1 MKKTKNLLVVS
12 ATAVALAMSAVGFS
26 LLQDNVSVTAE
37 TTKRP
42 IALGETAYV
51 TKYARQNNW
60 TENGSLE
67 ADFTGVRM
75 NVATGLQDTY
85 NSSTT
90 GYYTYA
96 ATHMG
101 LGSIDL
107 TNVTNF
113 TLNVRGI
120 TSGNTRVRWFLTDAD
135 GTTMRYQNA
144 GWTYYPFDAGSTGLG
159 TSTSISYVWQ
169 GAAVDSR
176 SGILTGTKDGFA
188 VYDNDYYTGSDTTFD
203 WTKVASFSADI
214 LTFDAIT
221 IDVGNLSATI
231 NGIETTLFDFS
242 TATEASTV
250 DVKAN
255 EWFFGPTAEALKREN
270 TTKAGLAALGTT
282 GTKVTQDY
290 NEIVYKDNG
299 GSDLWGRLVKDYE
312 GETLDFTG
320 YNGIVF
326 DLNTTGAQNTTQVTF
341 RLMQNGTEYKAY
353 GANDSAMLVKENGEV
368 SYTAANSADRYP
380 AGFKGKFFL
389 PFTAFNN
396 LSALNN
402 ITGLRMI
409 TTASSF
415 ETGDVIKF
423 SNVQVVSDIDAQ
435 MGAYEAALAVKQQI
449 ASLPTAEVT
458 LDTYVATSAEV
469 KAVRVAYDALSED
482 VAYVVSN
489 YETLENVEENVADFE
504 AKFDEAIGLTETTYK
519 GQGATIRL
527 KTSDTNVNN
536 NGIRFSIL
544 MEKSVYEKAVAAGA
558 EFGTVLLPTAMLDGE
573 LTVDTTYAVSKTT
586 TELEEVVIENV
597 TYMRAIV
604 CLTDIP
610 DSDYATAITARG
622 YIRVGNSYF
631 YSTTVSRSI
640 QQVAIMAYED
650 PENEAVKDKLT
661 VYLPEGYLSD
671 KE

>member
-1 MKKTKNLLVVS
+1 
-12 ATAVALAMSAVGFS
+12 
-26 LLQDNVSVTAE
+26 
-37 TTKRP
+37 
-42 IALGETAYV
+42 
-51 TKYARQNNW
+51 
-60 TENGSLE
+60 
-67 ADFTGVRM
+67 
-75 NVATGLQDTY
+75 
-85 NSSTT
+85 
-90 GYYTYA
+90 
-96 ATHMG
+96 
-101 LGSIDL
+101 
-107 TNVTNF
+107 
-113 TLNVRGI
+113 
-120 TSGNTRVRWFLTDAD
+120 
-135 GTTMRYQNA
+135 
-144 GWTYYPFDAGSTGLG
+144 
-159 TSTSISYVWQ
+159 
-169 GAAVDSR
+169 
-176 SGILTGTKDGFA
+176 
-188 VYDNDYYTGSDTTFD
+188 
-203 WTKVASFSADI
+203 
-214 LTFDAIT
+214 
-221 IDVGNLSATI
+221 
-231 NGIETTLFDFS
+231 
-242 TATEASTV
+242 
-250 DVKAN
+250 
-255 EWFFGPTAEALKREN
+255 
-270 TTKAGLAALGTT
+270 
-282 GTKVTQDY
+282 
-290 NEIVYKDNG
+290 
-299 GSDLWGRLVKDYE
+299 
-312 GETLDFTG
+312 
-320 YNGIVF
+320 
-326 DLNTTGAQNTTQVTF
+326 
-341 RLMQNGTEYKAY
+341 MQNGTEYKAY

-458 LDTYVATSAEV
+458 LDTYVATSADV
-469 KAVRVAYDALSED
+469 KAARVAYEALSED

-671 KE
+671 EE